1 MPRDFFI
8 GAVGAQQGAAIA
20 KAAHRVAAPPLRQT
34 YRLAVVCHA
43 VESNAVQ
50 ALLRSMFDQHGLTLD
65 SLRCDQA
72 SLMFV
77 RITALL
83 ASSISERAAL
93 VRIVYELGTNPSI
106 RRLQWETVPQL

>member
-8 GAVGAQQGAAIA
+8 GAVRPEQRAATGN
-20 KAAHRVAAPPLRQT
+20 AAHRVAARTLRPT
-34 YRLAVVCHA
+34 YRLTVVCHA
-43 VESNAVQ
+43 AESNAVQ
-50 ALLRSMFDQHGLTLD
+50 ALLTSMFDQHGLTLD
-65 SLRCDQA
+65 SLRCDHA
-72 SLMFV
+72 SSMFV

-106 RRLQWETVPQL
+106 RRLQWETVPTL

>member
-1 MPRDFFI
+1 MPRDFCI
-8 GAVGAQQGAAIA
+8 DAVRPEQQAAAA
-20 KAAHRVAAPPLRQT
+20 KAAHRVAAPSLRQT

-43 VESNAVQ
+43 AESDAVQ
-50 ALLRSMFDQHGLTLD
+50 GLLKSMFEQHGLTLD
-65 SLRCDQA
+65 SLRCDQT

-106 RRLQWETVPQL
+106 RRLQWETVPKL